1 MQGGMT
7 PNTNPAA
14 TASTGIPIWKRVL
27 RSPSPVM
34 GVEISSAGISVA
46 RWGTNSP
53 RFETITF
60 RPFSAGAL
68 EVSPLAENIREPEEV
83 RRAMEAALVPFG
95 RGSRDAS
102 QRQPEDIILVIPDQA
117 AKLFVLSF
125 EVLPQKPL
133 DALGMV
139 KWRLKKSVPF
149 DIESAA
155 VSFFAQPSGGQWQV
169 AAVATSRA
177 VIRQYEELAAAFGLQ
192 ARNITLSTLAALEL
206 LPEGRLG
213 GATSSS
219 NAVNQLVAKYS
230 PPWLTIVIMQ
240 GEFLRL
246 FRTLSLTSG
255 NSGSISAEEVLEA
268 LVPSLAY
275 FQDTFSAN
283 LDRVYLCGM
292 GGMTHAGETG
302 AHVAEA
308 LAKELQ
314 ITAQPLVDSVPG
326 SVEMDSH
333 LTERNFSGLMGMA
346 QGQARSR

>member
-1 MQGGMT
+1 
-7 PNTNPAA
+7 
-14 TASTGIPIWKRVL
+14 
-27 RSPSPVM
+27 
-34 GVEISSAGISVA
+34 
-46 RWGTNSP
+46 
-53 RFETITF
+53 
-60 RPFSAGAL
+60 
-68 EVSPLAENIREPEEV
+68 
-83 RRAMEAALVPFG
+83 
-95 RGSRDAS
+95 
-102 QRQPEDIILVIPDQA
+102 
-117 AKLFVLSF
+117 
-125 EVLPQKPL
+125 
-133 DALGMV
+133 MV